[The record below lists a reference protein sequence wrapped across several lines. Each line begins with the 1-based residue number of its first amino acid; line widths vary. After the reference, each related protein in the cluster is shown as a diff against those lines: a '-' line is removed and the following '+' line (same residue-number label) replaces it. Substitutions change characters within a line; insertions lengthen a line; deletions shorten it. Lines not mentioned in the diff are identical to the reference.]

1 MMPYKEPKIEKLYY
15 SMGEIAE
22 MFGLNAST
30 IRYWEKNFPH
40 LKPKKNNKGNRQ
52 FTKKDIEDLKL
63 IHYLLKDRGLT
74 IKGAKSKIKDNKGN
88 VTDNAE
94 IVDRL
99 QKIRSMLIEVK
110 GHL

>member
-1 MMPYKEPKIEKLYY
+1 MVLP
-15 SMGEIAE
+15 IAI
-22 MFGLNAST
+22 G
-30 IRYWEKNFPH
+30 
-40 LKPKKNNKGNRQ
+40 RQ
-52 FTKKDIEDLKL
+52 FLRAWERIY
-63 IHYLLKDRGLT
+63 YLLKDRGLT